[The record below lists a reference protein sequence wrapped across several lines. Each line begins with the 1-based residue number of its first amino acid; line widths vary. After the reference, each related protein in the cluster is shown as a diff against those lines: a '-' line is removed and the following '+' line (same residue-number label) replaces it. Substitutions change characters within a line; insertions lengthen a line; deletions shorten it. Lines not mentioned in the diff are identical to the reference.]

1 MTREEMKR
9 RNFLTGAAAVAAGAL
24 TLPSLGW
31 AQEKSKLK
39 ITGIRLVK
47 LTPKNPPP
55 VYKPAPGSW
64 STQGVEVSAPP
75 NIYPEF
81 RPTRSL
87 FAAKNVPGF
96 TVEITTDK
104 GITGYGE
111 GGAGGG
117 ALVMGH
123 LAPWMMG
130 RDPFD
135 IERNWD
141 IGFRVRE
148 S

>member
-1 MTREEMKR
+1 MAIRRAVRSSVWCRRNKDASLSPKCAGKSGADSWGVAMKR
-9 RNFLTGAAAVAAGAL
+9 RDFLTGSAAVAAGAL
-24 TLPSLGW
+24 TLPPLGW

-47 LTPKNPPP
+47 LTPKHPAPS
-55 VYKPAPGSW
+55 YTPAPGSW

-96 TVEITTDK
+96 TVEITAD
-104 GITGYGE
+104 
-111 GGAGGG
+111 
-117 ALVMGH
+117 
-123 LAPWMMG
+123 
-130 RDPFD
+130 
-135 IERNWD
+135 
-141 IGFRVRE
+141 
-148 S
+148 